1 MEVLDAETDLEVD
14 ELPESVLLLVTDP
27 VVVRETFPVFVKR
40 LVLEGVTELD
50 DVLEAGGDLETL
62 EDPVELLEA
71 ELERDDVPDVDEV
84 LDDDTDPVVVRD
96 TSELRDRA
104 ADPVVVLLDVIE
116 RDLSGLADDVFD
128 CETDF
133 VDSLVLTG
141 DAVLKDEGLTGQVAL
156 AVLVPVVVR
165 VEVFDIVPLILG
177 TIPAS
182 SKYRPGIS
190 YSTIFCNPC

>member
-1 MEVLDAETDLEVD
+1 VD
-14 ELPESVLLLVTDP
+14 ELPDSVLLLVTDP
-27 VVVRETFPVFVKR
+27 VVVREIFPVFVIR

-71 ELERDDVPDVDEV
+71 ELEREDVPDVDEV

-96 TSELRDRA
+96 TCELRDKG

-116 RDLSGLADDVFD
+116 RDLSGLADDVLD
-128 CETDF
+128 CVIDF
-133 VDSLVLTG
+133 VEAFVGRIVPVLN
-141 DAVLKDEGLTGQVAL
+141 AEGVTGQVAR

-165 VEVFDIVPLILG
+165 VEVFDMVPLILG

-190 YSTIFCNPC
+190 YSTIFCMPR